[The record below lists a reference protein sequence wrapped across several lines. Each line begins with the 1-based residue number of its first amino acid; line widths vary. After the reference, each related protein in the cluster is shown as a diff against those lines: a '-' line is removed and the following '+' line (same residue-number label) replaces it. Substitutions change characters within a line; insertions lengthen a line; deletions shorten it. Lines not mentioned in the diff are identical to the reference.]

1 MNQHPIKE
9 GDATSLADGKVPFG
23 AVRKVSLDGRDELL
37 GYVENASEFAVP
49 TSAVESVHSGKVV
62 FKAINLPMICAMP
75 SAMWR
80 QRHYIFH
87 ACSTISGRMGRWQK
101 RYGRFPLSRQQI
113 LTGYY

>member
-49 TSAVESVHSGKVV
+49 TSAVESVHSGKVI
-62 FKAINLPMICAMP
+62 FKGDQLADDMRDAI
-75 SAMWR
+75 
-80 QRHYIFH
+80 RHVAATALH
-87 ACSTISGRMGRWQK
+87 
-101 RYGRFPLSRQQI
+101 FPCLQHN
-113 LTGYY
+113 